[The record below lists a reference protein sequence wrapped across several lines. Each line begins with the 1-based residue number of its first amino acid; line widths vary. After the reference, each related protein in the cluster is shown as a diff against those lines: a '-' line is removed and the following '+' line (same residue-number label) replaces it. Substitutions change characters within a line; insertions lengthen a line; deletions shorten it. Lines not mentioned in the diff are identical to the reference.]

1 MCVFGFKWLFSFEG
15 MRGLFFFGLK
25 LGASSK
31 MGVGVGLKTDGLFGG
46 CFKGNSR
53 ENCFPS
59 KNAHGQVDKVLYQ
72 GNFLS
77 ANVVEGTATVPT
89 GGCPISFCW
98 SSALLARATRPFL
111 GVMEGGFG
119 KFPGAFFPSFRAK
132 HRSKQVFPPA
142 SWLICR
148 RAFKPLAFL
157 CRRVWVRY
165 MLKGTRVRLGNQR
178 LTMSKFLFR
187 HNRLAVQNLLACL
200 FEPPPRSVLRTLPPQ
215 PLP

>member
-1 MCVFGFKWLFSFEG
+1 
-15 MRGLFFFGLK
+15 
-25 LGASSK
+25 

-111 GVMEGGFG
+111 GVMEGYNWVWQVSRC
-119 KFPGAFFPSFRAK
+119 FFSLFQSETQIKA
-132 HRSKQVFPPA
+132 SLPA
-142 SWLICR
+142 S
-148 RAFKPLAFL
+148 FLADL
-157 CRRVWVRY
+157 
-165 MLKGTRVRLGNQR
+165 
-178 LTMSKFLFR
+178 
-187 HNRLAVQNLLACL
+187 
-200 FEPPPRSVLRTLPPQ
+200 
-215 PLP
+215 